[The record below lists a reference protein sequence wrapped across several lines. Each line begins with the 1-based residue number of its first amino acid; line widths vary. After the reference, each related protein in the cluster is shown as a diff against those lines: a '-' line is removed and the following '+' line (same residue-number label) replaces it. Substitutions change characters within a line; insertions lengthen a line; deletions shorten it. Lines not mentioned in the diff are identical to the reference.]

1 MLYLQGGLADVAGS
15 SSIWMIAGAGFV
27 ALLVLGMVR
36 FFVSRYRRCPAN
48 RVLVVSG
55 RVGGDKAAR
64 TLVGGGTFVW
74 PVIQE
79 HAYLDLTP
87 IQISIELTDALSF
100 ENIRLAVPSVF
111 TVAIG
116 TEPHVVQNAAIRLL
130 GFDHRQ
136 VAQQASEI
144 IFGQM
149 RQVIASM
156 KIDDINRDRDAFLQK
171 IQHSLEPELRK
182 IGLVLINVNIKDL
195 KDSSGYIEAIGKKA
209 ASQAVNQ
216 ALADV
221 AEQEKHGQTLVAQAN
236 QEKEVQVANA
246 HKLQEIGVR
255 EATRE
260 QAVKVATLEK
270 EQQIGEQTAA
280 FEQEVAVK
288 SAEQDK
294 RVRVAQAEATAI
306 AGEAESQAKVAE
318 TQAGLAVTR
327 AKAYQLAESRKAE
340 AEAAVA
346 ETQNLAQAKAAE
358 AHGKRVEAETR
369 AALEAPAKAAA
380 AQLIVQAHAEAEQR
394 TIVARAEAQ
403 AVLMKL
409 EAEAKG
415 QYAIASAKAEAMKK
429 LIDAAAG
436 NPDAAF
442 RLLMAEHL
450 PTIAQTASQAISN
463 IKFDKIVVWD
473 SQNGNATSGFLQG
486 LARSLPPMFDVLNQ
500 LTSIRMPG
508 AAGEGDGTVPLAEV
522 PVDLVRTPEGAKKP
536 S

>member
-1 MLYLQGGLADVAGS
+1 MPATLDGTTSTWV
-15 SSIWMIAGAGFV
+15 IAAAGFG
-27 ALLVLGMVR
+27 ALLVLGLVR

-48 RVLVVSG
+48 QVLVVSG
-55 RVGGDKAAR
+55 RVRGGTAAR

-87 IQISIELTDALSF
+87 IQISIELADALSF

-130 GFDHRQ
+130 GFDQKRI
-136 VAQQASEI
+136 AQQASEI

-182 IGLVLINVNIKDL
+182 IGLVLLNVNIKDL
-195 KDSSGYIEAIGKKA
+195 KDASGYIEAIGKKA

-216 ALADV
+216 ARADV
-221 AEQEKHGQTLVAQAN
+221 AEQEKLGETLVAKAE
-236 QEKEVQVANA
+236 QEKQVQVANA
-246 HKLQEIGVR
+246 SKLREIGVR
-255 EATRE
+255 EANRE
-260 QAVKVATLEK
+260 QAVRVAGLEK
-270 EQQIGEQTAA
+270 EQSIGEQTAA
-280 FEQEVAVK
+280 FEREVAVK
-288 SAEQDK
+288 AAEQDK
-294 RVRVAQAEATAI
+294 RVRVAQAEASAI
-306 AGEAESQAKVAE
+306 AGEADAQAKVVQ
-318 TQAGLAVTR
+318 TQADLAVTR
-327 AKAYQLAESRKAE
+327 AEAYRLAESRKAE
-340 AEAAVA
+340 AEAAVS
-346 ETQNLAQAKAAE
+346 ETQNLAQARAAE
-358 AHGKRVEAETR
+358 AHAKRVEMETR
-369 AALEAPAKAAA
+369 ASLEAPAKAAA
-380 AQLIVQAHAEAEQR
+380 AQLIVRAQAEAEQR
-394 TIVARAEAQ
+394 KIAAQAEAQ
-403 AVLMKL
+403 AILMKL

-450 PTIAQTASQAISN
+450 PTIAQTASAAISN

-473 SQNGNATSGFLQG
+473 SQSGNATAGFLQG

-508 AAGEGDGTVPLAEV
+508 SATSDDEVVPLGDV
-522 PVDLVRTPEGAKKP
+522 PVDVVRSTDTGKKP
-536 S
+536 K

>member
-1 MLYLQGGLADVAGS
+1 MLFVQGGVLGGLGSANPWVIGGVA
-15 SSIWMIAGAGFV
+15 FV
-27 ALLVLGMVR
+27 AILGLGLVR

-48 RVLVVSG
+48 QVLVVSG
-55 RVGGDKAAR
+55 RVSGGNAAR

-87 IQISIELTDALSF
+87 IQISIELADALSF

-136 VAQQASEI
+136 IAQQASEI

-156 KIDDINRDRDAFLQK
+156 RIEEINRDRDAFLQK
-171 IQHSLEPELRK
+171 IQHSLEPELKK

-195 KDSSGYIEAIGKKA
+195 KDGSGYIEAIGKKA

-216 ALADV
+216 ARADV
-221 AEQEKHGQTLVAQAN
+221 AEQEKLGQTLVAKAEQEQA
-236 QEKEVQVANA
+236 VQVANA
-246 HKLQEIGVR
+246 AKLREIGVR
-255 EATRE
+255 EAIQE
-260 QAVKVATLEK
+260 QAVRIAGLEK
-270 EQQIGEQTAA
+270 TQQIGEQTAA

-288 SAEQDK
+288 AAEQDK
-294 RVRVAQAEATAI
+294 RVRVAQAEAQAV
-306 AGEAESQAKVAE
+306 AGEAGAQANIAE
-318 TQAGLAVTR
+318 TQAELAVRR
-327 AKAYQLAESRKAE
+327 AEAFQLAESKKAE

-346 ETQNLAQAKAAE
+346 ETQNLAQARAAD
-358 AHGKRVEAETR
+358 AQAKRVEAEKR
-369 AALEAPAKAAA
+369 ALLEAPAKAAA
-380 AQLIVQAHAEAEQR
+380 AQLIVQAQAEAEQR
-394 TIVARAEAQ
+394 KIAAQAEAQ
-403 AVLMKL
+403 ATLMNL

-415 QYAIASAKAEAMKK
+415 QYAIAAAKADAMKR

-450 PTIAQTASQAISN
+450 PAIARTASEAIAN

-473 SQNGNATSGFLQG
+473 SQSGNATSGFLQG
-486 LARSLPPMFDVLNQ
+486 LAKSLPPMFDVLNQ

-508 AAGEGDGTVPLAEV
+508 AEGGDANTPPEPGKDILPVPEE
-522 PVDLVRTPEGAKKP
+522 PPKKR
-536 S
+536 

>member
-1 MLYLQGGLADVAGS
+1 MLGNTEIWVVAG
-15 SSIWMIAGAGFV
+15 AAFA
-27 ALLVLGMVR
+27 ALLVLGLAR
-36 FFVSRYRRCPAN
+36 FFVSRYRRCPSN
-48 RVLVVSG
+48 QVLVVSG
-55 RVGGDKAAR
+55 RVGGGSAAR

-79 HAYLDLTP
+79 SAYLDLTP

-116 TEPHVVQNAAIRLL
+116 TEPHIVQNAAIRLL

-136 VAQQASEI
+136 IAVQASEI

-149 RQVIASM
+149 RQVIAAM
-156 KIDDINRDRDAFLQK
+156 KIDEINRDRDGFLQK
-171 IQHSLEPELRK
+171 IQHSLEPELKK

-195 KDSSGYIEAIGKKA
+195 KDNSGYIEAIGKKA

-216 ALADV
+216 ARADV
-221 AEQEKHGQTLVAQAN
+221 AEQEKLGMTRVAQAE
-236 QEKEVQVANA
+236 QEKEVEVANA
-246 HKLQEIGVR
+246 AKRKEIGVR
-255 EATRE
+255 EAQRE
-260 QAVKVATLEK
+260 QLVRIATLEK
-270 EQQIGEQTAA
+270 EQEIGEQTAA
-280 FEQEVAVK
+280 FERESAVK
-288 SAEQDK
+288 AAEQEK
-294 RVRVAQAEATAI
+294 RIRVAQAEATAV
-306 AGEAESQAKVAE
+306 AGEAQSQALMVQ
-318 TQAGLAVTR
+318 TQAELSVK
-327 AKAYQLAESRKAE
+327 KAEAYRMAESKRAE

-346 ETQNLAQAKAAE
+346 ETQNLAQARAAE
-358 AHGKRVEAETR
+358 ADGKRVEAMQR

-380 AQLIVQAHAEAEQR
+380 AQLIVQAQAAAEQRMIAAEAEAKA
-394 TIVARAEAQ
+394 I
-403 AVLMKL
+403 LLKL

-415 QYAIASAKAEAMKK
+415 QYAIAAAKADAMKR

-450 PTIAQTASQAISN
+450 PTIAQTASAAISN

-473 SQNGNATSGFLQG
+473 TQNGSATSGFLQG
-486 LARSLPPMFDVLNQ
+486 LAKSLPPMFDVLNQ

-508 AAGEGDGTVPLAEV
+508 AETGTTPPAVPVVEELPVDIVRKGDGI
-522 PVDLVRTPEGAKKP
+522 KKG
-536 S
+536 SN